1 MKYSFYIS
9 IFSILFS
16 LVANTSFTP
25 IILPFEINDGEV
37 KNVMNLISKIWIH
50 TKIENDSQIIMNIT
64 CCDENRI
71 IKKEDIQYG
80 KYFKETNSS
89 ELYPINS
96 FFSKGNNYK
105 VTYDVFKDKND
116 YGLIEISNLGFNQR
130 LSIGVKVVPKT
141 TP

>member
-9 IFSILFS
+9 IISILFS
-16 LVANTSFTP
+16 LVANIFYEP
-25 IILPFEINDGEV
+25 VVLPFEVNDGEV
-37 KNVMNLISKIWIH
+37 RNVRILLSKIWIK

-64 CCDENRI
+64 CYDENRI

-80 KYFKETNSS
+80 KYLKETNST

-105 VTYDVFKDKND
+105 VTYDVLKDKND